1 MIIYDLRCPR
11 NHAFEGWFDS
21 GAEFDR
27 QQQAQLVR
35 CPVCDDAGVVRLPTA
50 KVRVRK
56 GGARSRRAERTV
68 SAAAAAAAGT
78 PAAPATDAIAGLPAD
93 LVAALRQIVRSTE
106 DVGERFPE
114 EARRIHYEETP
125 ARAIRGQASPEEA
138 EALAEEGIDFASLP
152 PFLTRDTH

>member
-1 MIIYDLRCPR
+1 MIVYDLRCPR
-11 NHAFEGWFDS
+11 DHAFEGWFDS

-27 QQQAQLVR
+27 QLDAKLVR
-35 CPVCDDAGVVRLPTA
+35 CPVCDDAEVVRLPTS

-56 GGARSRRAERTV
+56 GENKSRRTDRAV
-68 SAAAAAAAGT
+68 
-78 PAAPATDAIAGLPAD
+78 AAPAPASPAPAPAAIAGLPAD
-93 LVAALRQIVRSTE
+93 LVAALRQIVRNTE

-114 EARRIHYEETP
+114 EARRIHYEETA

-152 PFLTRDTH
+152 PYLTRDTH